1 MLGILAYVLIL
12 AISARY
18 GLAGIGILAIYGVIV
33 LLTPFFTN
41 WVFQGLRQ
49 MQWVAVGSA
58 LRYGTFAA
66 LVLLL
71 VHPGVDTRIV
81 GVAEVSGALV
91 LVAVNAILLFRVLRI
106 RLDWRGAWGGAI
118 DLFKD
123 AWFLGASDLAWATTW
138 YSPNIMTGWMAIA
151 RTEHVAWVAASVR
164 IVMALHTFV
173 WLYFFNMIPNLS
185 RELQH
190 SVESWRELVHRSMN
204 VSMWPPCF
212 VALCGTLLGPVI
224 VNTVYGGE
232 YGAAVLPFQLAIWM
246 IPVAWWGG
254 HFRFSLIASG
264 HQHLEFGASLVGAL
278 TTVVLAF
285 AGIWHFGAPG
295 ATAAL
300 VAGGLANAVV
310 AYVAMR
316 RVIGPIQL
324 RQGAAPVLSCVV
336 ALSVGFAI
344 GPLVGRMSGA
354 VVGCLFYAALAARQW
369 DLARVREAWEGRLD
383 LRPAGSIP
391 DAGAASGP
399 DQPRHARDSQLDQ
412 LAR

>member
-1 MLGILAYVLIL
+1 
-12 AISARY
+12 
-18 GLAGIGILAIYGVIV
+18 
-33 LLTPFFTN
+33 
-41 WVFQGLRQ
+41 
-49 MQWVAVGSA
+49 
-58 LRYGTFAA
+58 
-66 LVLLL
+66 
-71 VHPGVDTRIV
+71 
-81 GVAEVSGALV
+81 VAEVSGALV

-106 RLDWRGAWGGAI
+106 RLNWRGAWRGAI
-118 DLFKD
+118 DLFKE
-123 AWFLGASDLAWATTW
+123 AWFLGASDVAWATTW
-138 YSPNIMTGWMAIA
+138 YSPNIMIGWMAIA

-185 RELQH
+185 RELHH

-212 VALCGTLLGPVI
+212 VALGGTLLGPVI

-232 YGAAVLPFQLAIWM
+232 YGAAVVPFQIAIWM
-246 IPVAWWGG
+246 IPVAWWSG

-264 HQHLEFGASLVGAL
+264 HQHLEFGASVVGAL

-285 AGIWHFGAPG
+285 VGIWHVGAPG

-300 VAGGLANAVV
+300 VAGGLTNAVV

-316 RVIGPIQL
+316 RVIGPIQVS
-324 RQGAAPVLSCVV
+324 QGAAPVLSCAV
-336 ALSVGFAI
+336 ALAAGFAI
-344 GPLVGRMSGA
+344 EALVGRMAGA
-354 VVGCLFYAALAARQW
+354 VGGCLLYAALAARQW

-383 LRPAGSIP
+383 FRSTGNVP
-391 DAGAASGP
+391 DAVEAAAP
-399 DQPRHARDSQLDQ
+399 DQPQHARDSELDQ